1 MTASITNIINVA
13 LIPEGQAAA
22 RDNMNVVAIMTSEQG
37 VLSTAERYRA
47 YRDSKAVEADW
58 GTASAVSQY
67 ANVFFDTKPNA
78 VNFSGTLIIGFH
90 RGAAETVAATAAVLR
105 GPQLQEAST
114 MQALQAISNG
124 SFVVDVDG
132 IEQTVASL
140 DFRTAVDFDD
150 VATLI
155 NAEIAGATFVHENGR
170 FILTSS
176 STGVTSVLGYFTEE
190 GAGEFIGNILGLSD
204 GSGAFLR
211 QGFDEETLP
220 AETKLE
226 ALSVLKSEVNY
237 KGVCF
242 IDLVLDNEVPAIA
255 AWAGANSVIFYNV
268 FTGVSYLTIGTTNPV
283 WQVRLSGQSNFRC
296 LYSKSGN
303 RKLAVT
309 YMARTHTV
317 NFNAENSAITMN
329 LKTLSVP
336 AEEYSQTEINNAK
349 RVGLDIYTSVKD
361 VPVVLTSH
369 ANDFVDNV
377 YNLTAFVDAVQTD
390 MFNLLKLTGT
400 KIAQTRDGVNKLI
413 DQGEKTTRG
422 FVRAGVF
429 APGTWSSPDSF
440 GDIETF
446 LRNIEENGFYWIA
459 GRLADQP
466 QSDRQERKSPVL
478 QAAVKNAG
486 AIHSVDVIINFNL

>member
-22 RDNMNVVAIMTSEQG
+22 RDNMNVVAIVTSEQD
-37 VLSTAERYRA
+37 VLSTAERFRA
-47 YRDSKAVEADW
+47 YRDSKAVEADF

-78 VNFSGTLIIGFH
+78 VNFSGTLIIGYH
-90 RGAAETVAATAAVLR
+90 RAANETVLATAAVLR
-105 GPQLQEAST
+105 GPQLQEAAT

-124 SFVVDVDG
+124 SFVVGIDGVD
-132 IEQTVASL
+132 QTIDSL

-150 VATLI
+150 VAALI
-155 NAEIAGATFVHENGR
+155 DGEISGADFEHVNGR
-170 FILTSS
+170 FILTST
-176 STGVTSVLGYFTEE
+176 STGASSELSYFTEE
-190 GAGEFIGNILGLSD
+190 GAGDFIGDLLGLSD

-211 QGFDEETLP
+211 QGMAEETLT
-220 AETKLE
+220 AETKLD
-226 ALSVLKSEVNY
+226 ALSALKAEVNY

-242 IDLVLDNEVPAIA
+242 IDRVLDNEVPGIA
-255 AWAGANSVIFYNV
+255 AWAGANSVLFYNV
-268 FTGVSYLTIGTTNPV
+268 FTGASYLAVDAGNPV
-283 WQVRLSGQSNFRC
+283 WQVRLAGQSNFRC
-296 LYSKSGN
+296 LYSKAGN

-317 NFNAENSAITMN
+317 NFNAENSAITMH
-329 LKTLSVP
+329 LKTLAVP
-336 AEEYSQTEINNAK
+336 AEEYSQTEINSAK
-349 RVGLDIYTSVKD
+349 RVGLDIYTTVKD
-361 VPVVLTSH
+361 VSVVLTSH

-390 MFNLLKLTGT
+390 MFNLLKLSGT
-400 KIAQTRDGVNKLI
+400 KIAQTRDGVNKLV
-413 DQGEKTTRG
+413 DQGEKTTRN

-429 APGTWSSPDSF
+429 APGVWSSPDSF
-440 GDIETF
+440 GDYETF

-459 GRLADQP
+459 GSLADQP

-486 AIHSVDVIINFNL
+486 AIHSADIIINFNI